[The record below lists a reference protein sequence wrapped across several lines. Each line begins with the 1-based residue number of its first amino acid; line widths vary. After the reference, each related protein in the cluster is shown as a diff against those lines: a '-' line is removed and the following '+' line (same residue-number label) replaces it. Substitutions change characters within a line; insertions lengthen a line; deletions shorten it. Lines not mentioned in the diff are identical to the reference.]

1 MSSQSDKFLPQHKG
15 DGVIDEWMS
24 RLLGKSW
31 KTTLAGIAA
40 TACGVA
46 LVVPGLPPVVV
57 SVCQV
62 ILPIATGAGLVAA
75 KDKGV
80 TGGKRKA

>member
-1 MSSQSDKFLPQHKG
+1 MSTSDKYLPQHKS

-24 RLLGKSW
+24 RILGKSW
-31 KTTLAGIAA
+31 KTTLSGIIA

-46 LVVPGLPPVVV
+46 VVVPGVPSVVV
-57 SVCQV
+57 AVCQV
-62 ILPIATGAGLVAA
+62 VLPIATGVGLVAA

-80 TGGKRKA
+80 TGGKRRA